1 MLSKQKQKISI
12 IKNKVYYVN
21 KVSLNL
27 FDLKSNFSRNWF
39 QPKAKLP
46 YQLKLFEIPELH
58 GKHVRERWKEYLAL
72 I

>member
-21 KVSLNL
+21 KVTLNL

-39 QPKAKLP
+39 
-46 YQLKLFEIPELH
+46 
-58 GKHVRERWKEYLAL
+58 
-72 I
+72 